1 MIDGKPLM
9 RPADA
14 TPVAARSVEKNGL
27 GGQSNHVRT
36 YPPSNWAWSA
46 MHSQYDWMDSHS
58 FSCDY
63 SQL

>member
-1 MIDGKPLM
+1 MIDGEALM

-14 TPVAARSVEKNGL
+14 NPAAVRTVEKNGL
-27 GGQSNHVRT
+27 GAESNHVHKR
-36 YPPSNWAWSA
+36 YPSNWAWSTV
-46 MHSQYDWMDSHS
+46 HNQYDWMDSHS